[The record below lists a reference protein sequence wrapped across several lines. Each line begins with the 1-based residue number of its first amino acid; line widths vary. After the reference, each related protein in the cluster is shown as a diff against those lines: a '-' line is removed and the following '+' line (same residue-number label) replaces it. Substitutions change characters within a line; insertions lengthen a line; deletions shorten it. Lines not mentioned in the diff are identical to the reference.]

1 MADENSRF
9 LDAFPTWLKALADDA
24 VALAGLLAAE
34 STPAGAR
41 RAIAGGLNY
50 LFKSLDLVP
59 DGIDDI
65 GYLDDAFVIRIAAR
79 DALAVDGAR
88 NADAKGTLER
98 LAGDV
103 ETIKAFL
110 GDDQARLESYVRT
123 LAKGAARGRTVAD
136 IVDQAEVRKEFV
148 GEIHAFA
155 KSYQAPSFQR
165 DEKTLVKMK
174 SFLAARLPAA

>member
-1 MADENSRF
+1 MADF
-9 LDAFPTWLKALADDA
+9 LDAFPAWLRTLADDA
-24 VALAGLLAAE
+24 LALSGLLGAE

-41 RAIAGGLNY
+41 RALAGGLNY

-79 DALAVDGAR
+79 DALAVEGAR
-88 NADAKGTLER
+88 NADLKGTLER
-98 LAGDV
+98 LAADV
-103 ETIKAFL
+103 GTIQEFL
-110 GDDQARLESYVRT
+110 GDDQKRLEAYVAT

-136 IVDQAEVRKEFV
+136 IVDKADVRKEFV
-148 GEIHAFA
+148 GDVQAFA
-155 KSYQAPSFQR
+155 KSYQAPSFTR

-174 SFLAARLPAA
+174 SFLAARLPA